1 MSLAVLGLRGPAV
14 HRCSGWRLRHWC
26 AGISGLVVEYIVAI
40 DVTRVR
46 FPADACITVPMVLC
60 SYGVGRSVP
69 ALFEGAM
76 QLQKSVV
83 V

>member
-1 MSLAVLGLRGPAV
+1 MLGLRVAAV

-46 FPADACITVPMVLC
+46 FPADACVVVSMVLC
-60 SYGVGRSVP
+60 FGGVGRAVV
-69 ALFEGAM
+69 ALFVRAL
-76 QLQKSVV
+76 QLQTSVV